1 QKSKERKG
9 SQEMNDTLTSNSR
22 VVAAMEAT
30 ADMSILNLASSNLP
44 YGADCGEYGR
54 AGDIVH
60 EYMDA
65 GLTPRSHVDMY
76 GDYDPFSSRV
86 LRNNNPAT
94 PDEYLPGCGPNICA
108 PLVQISPD
116 EPLL

>member
-1 QKSKERKG
+1 
-9 SQEMNDTLTSNSR
+9 MNDTLTSNSR

-30 ADMSILNLASSNLP
+30 ADMSILNLASSDLP

-60 EYMDA
+60 EYIDV

-76 GDYDPFSSRV
+76 GNCDPF
-86 LRNNNPAT
+86 T
-94 PDEYLPGCGPNICA
+94 PYSGYLPGCGPNICA
-108 PLVQISPD
+108 PLVQIERDSRLGERIEVTDPRD
-116 EPLL
+116 